1 MSVHAQAAFWAA
13 VYLALTVTPLAVLL
27 LAPTPAKG
35 GFWWEVGIGLGF
47 AGLTMM
53 AIQFVL
59 TARFRIAVAPFG
71 IDVIYYF
78 HRYMAYLLV
87 IAVLVHPVLLVAVD
101 PSLLDRINPLSATWA
116 MQSGVAA
123 SVLLLALI
131 ASSVGRKQLRIPYG
145 LWRPLHLALAIGAIA
160 LAFAHMKAIGYY
172 SAVPALQALWV
183 AIGASL
189 GAIVITVRIV
199 RPWLLSR
206 RPYRVDNIASE
217 PGDAWTLT
225 LTPEGHAG
233 FTFEPG
239 QFAWVSLG
247 HSPFTLQE
255 HPFTIMSA
263 PAADGSLAFTIKAL
277 GDFTATVGDIAPA
290 TRVYVDGPYGAFSI
304 DRHADALGYVFIVGG
319 IGVTPALSM
328 LAALA
333 ERGDRRHHVL
343 FAAHGQWDRV
353 PCRDRLIALQSRLD
367 LDAVHVLE
375 HPPADWP
382 GEHGMLTAALLD
394 RHLPAARARYEYFI
408 CGPRPMTQA
417 VEHALHALHIPVAR
431 MHTELFDMA

>member
-1 MSVHAQAAFWAA
+1 MNVHAQATFWAGS
-13 VYLALTVTPLAVLL
+13 YLALAVTPLAVLV

-35 GFWWEVGIGLGF
+35 GFWWEVGIALGF

-71 IDVIYYF
+71 IDIIYYF
-78 HRYMAYLLV
+78 HRYMAYLLM
-87 IAVLVHPVLLVAVD
+87 IAVLAHPALLVAVD
-101 PSLLDRINPLSATWA
+101 PALLDRINPLTATWA
-116 MQSGVAA
+116 MQSGIAA
-123 SVLLLALI
+123 SVLLLVLI
-131 ASSVGRKQLRIPYG
+131 ASSVGRKRLRIAYG
-145 LWRPLHLALAIGAIA
+145 LWRPLHLALALGAVA
-160 LAFAHMKAIGYY
+160 FAFAHMQAIGYY
-172 SAVPALQALWV
+172 SAVPALQTLWI
-183 AIGASL
+183 AIGMSL

-206 RPYRVDNIASE
+206 RPYRVDAIAAE

-225 LTPEGHAG
+225 LTPEGHPG
-233 FTFEPG
+233 FAFQPG

-255 HPFTIMSA
+255 HPFTIASA
-263 PAADGSLAFTIKAL
+263 PAADGTLAFTIKAL
-277 GDFTATVGDIAPA
+277 GDFTATVGGVVPG
-290 TRVYVDGPYGAFSI
+290 TRACVDGPYGAFSI
-304 DRHADALGYVFIVGG
+304 DRHAQALGYVFIVGG

-328 LAALA
+328 LTALA

-343 FAAHGQWDRV
+343 FAAHGHWERV
-353 PCRDRLIALQSRLD
+353 PCRERLIALQSRLD

-375 HPPADWP
+375 HPPSEWH
-382 GEHGMLTAALLD
+382 GERGLLTAAILD
-394 RHLPAARARYEYFI
+394 RHLPAARADYEYFI

-431 MHTELFDMA
+431 MHTELFDMV